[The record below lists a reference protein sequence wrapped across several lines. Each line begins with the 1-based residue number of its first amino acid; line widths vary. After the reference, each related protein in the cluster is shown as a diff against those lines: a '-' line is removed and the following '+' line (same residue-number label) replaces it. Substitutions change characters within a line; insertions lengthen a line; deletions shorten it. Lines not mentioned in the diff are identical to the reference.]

1 MAVLQSYRLGK
12 GRGKREENG
21 ITTSGIRTWSPIE
34 VLKSPNIAE
43 RTKHVAVLV
52 VEWLYAERIFSKIYK
67 MRKGIE
73 KNILY
78 CMAGKIE
85 NKIFEE
91 HKNENYYLLW
101 WSDKRHFPYNCL
113 GLSDED
119 NSVSRT
125 DNFVN
130 AIVFNSVTYSITGN
144 RNFPRKEELIYETI
158 AALITC
164 NAGHLG
170 WQHMR
175 SFANWLLWRQNTI
188 PSMHRDHW

>member
-1 MAVLQSYRLGK
+1 
-12 GRGKREENG
+12 
-21 ITTSGIRTWSPIE
+21 
-34 VLKSPNIAE
+34 
-43 RTKHVAVLV
+43 
-52 VEWLYAERIFSKIYK
+52 
-67 MRKGIE
+67 
-73 KNILY
+73 
-78 CMAGKIE
+78 MAGKIE

-158 AALITC
+158 AALITI
-164 NAGHLG
+164 LI
-170 WQHMR
+170 
-175 SFANWLLWRQNTI
+175 LI
-188 PSMHRDHW
+188 